1 MLVLTTQWWNTPISV
16 DVYLGF
22 NTISEWF
29 VWQPRFTIDDYRE
42 RLYAEIV
49 HRKKELRR
57 KHREKERL
65 EHELLSR
72 GSSQRQS
79 RSYRS
84 STSEQYLITL
94 YFFSFFTLLSTL
106 KVKWASTN
114 VRMTCGNFWE
124 GEGYT
129 IYGIYGDV
137 HYLWR
142 AWTRCLEVSK
152 CHARW
157 LPMW

>member
-1 MLVLTTQWWNTPISV
+1 MMAHTKKCGCLFGVNII
-16 DVYLGF
+16 F
-22 NTISEWF
+22 EWF
-29 VWQPRFTIDDYRE
+29 VWQPRFTINDYRE

-79 RSYRS
+79 RYRS
-84 STSEQYLITL
+84 STSEQYLHYI
-94 YFFSFFTLLSTL
+94 YIYTLLSTL
-106 KVKWASTN
+106 KVKWVSTSI
-114 VRMTCGNFWE
+114 RMTCGNFWE

-129 IYGIYGDV
+129 IYGIYCDV
-137 HYLWR
+137 HYLRR
-142 AWTRCLEVSK
+142 ASTRCLEVSK
-152 CHARW
+152 SHACR
-157 LPMW
+157 LPIW